1 LTAARL
7 SAATPSSR
15 LDLPAYLRRIGYAGS
30 LDPTRATLDALH
42 AAHATSIPFEN
53 LDILL
58 GRRIAIDLDSVQAKL
73 VAARRGGYCFEQNA
87 LFAAALEHLGFAV
100 TRLAARVRFRTDRVL
115 ARTHM
120 TLRVE
125 VGGVPLLADVGFG
138 GEGPL
143 LPVPF
148 DGTEAGQYAW
158 TYRILGHAGEHRLQS
173 RRGGGGWEDLYV
185 FTPEPQLPV
194 DYEMANHYTSTHP
207 ASRFV
212 LMLTAQRVA
221 TDGRRILR
229 NRTLCLDR
237 GDDVTTRT
245 LADDDELLGVLAD
258 EFGLVFPAGTRFA
271 YQRDEG

>member
-7 SAATPSSR
+7 SAASVPVT

-30 LDPTRATLDALH
+30 LEPTRATLDALH

-58 GRRIAIDLDSVQAKL
+58 GRPIRIDIESLQAKL
-73 VAARRGGYCFEQNA
+73 VTARRGGYCFEQNA
-87 LFAAALEHLGFAV
+87 LFAAVLEHLGFTV

-115 ARTHM
+115 GRTHM

-125 VGGVPLLADVGFG
+125 VGGLPLLADVGFG
-138 GEGPL
+138 GEGPI

-148 DGTEAGQYAW
+148 DGTEARQHAW
-158 TYRILGHAGEHRLQS
+158 TYRILDDAGAHVLQS
-173 RRGGGGWEDLYV
+173 RRGNGGWEDLYV
-185 FTPEPQLPV
+185 FSQEPQLPV

-221 TDGRRILR
+221 ADGRRILR
-229 NRTLCLDR
+229 NRKLSLDR
-237 GDDVTTRT
+237 GHDVTIKT
-245 LADDDELLGVLAD
+245 LADDDELLAVLAV

-271 YQRDEG
+271 YKRDEG

>member
-1 LTAARL
+1 MTAARL
-7 SAATPSSR
+7 SAASAPVA

-58 GRRIAIDLDSVQAKL
+58 GRPIRIDLESVQAKL
-73 VAARRGGYCFEQNA
+73 VTACRGGYCFEHNA
-87 LFAAALEHLGFAV
+87 LFAAVLEHLGFIV

-115 ARTHM
+115 GRTHM
-120 TLRVE
+120 TLRVD

-138 GEGPL
+138 GEGPI

-148 DGTEAGQYAW
+148 GGAEARQYAW
-158 TYRILGHAGEHRLQS
+158 AYRILEEAGAHRLQS
-173 RRGGGGWEDLYV
+173 RRGDGGWEDLYV
-185 FTPEPQLPV
+185 FTQEQQLPV

-229 NRTLCLDR
+229 NRELCLDR
-237 GDDVTTRT
+237 GHDVTTTT
-245 LADDDELLGVLAD
+245 LADDDELLAVLAA